1 MKLSLRFLV
10 FCVFVLS
17 CLSLAAFADRKPD
30 PSSFRTEVSVQRA
43 APGVFVLAARVTDLA
58 SGEVLAMP
66 TLKAPAGEE
75 ANAESTVQGAG
86 TVVKFTGKVGAS
98 NQAATYI
105 VRVERSGKVIS
116 EHSATLA
123 LQ

>member
-1 MKLSLRFLV
+1 M
-10 FCVFVLS
+10 
-17 CLSLAAFADRKPD
+17 
-30 PSSFRTEVSVQRA
+30 QRA
-43 APGVFVLAARVTDLA
+43 APGVFVLAARVTDLG

-75 ANAESTVQGAG
+75 ASAESTVQGAG
-86 TVVKFTGKVGAS
+86 TVVKFTGKVEAS
-98 NQAATYI
+98 NQAATYT